1 MEIELNKLVAYHQ
14 GPCRRA
20 DWQEDLWL
28 KYLNRRDKKKMT
40 FLVSDE
46 QADIREK
53 RRLYIIAVIR
63 IYIALKFL
71 STFLKYLDFR

>member
-1 MEIELNKLVAYHQ
+1 
-14 GPCRRA
+14 
-20 DWQEDLWL
+20 
-28 KYLNRRDKKKMT
+28 MT